1 LQVNSTLRLA
11 SETMVTACLLRGRL
25 STPEPRWWLW
35 LACDLL
41 QVVCRAI
48 SCLSSLL
55 VLSFYRPGS
64 RAPYS
69 ERGNCG
75 LPLTMLTAETAGLVG
90 FSLLCRRCAEG
101 CLHLSLLSLAW
112 TDLGL
117 SGRTPGSFPRRELGI
132 YIYVYICICVYMCIY
147 ICMCKTWRI
156 YICVYKNTYIY
167 THKHTH
173 THTHTHTHLC
183 MYICPRLR
191 SKYPA
196 RRPRPGTW
204 KS

>member
-1 LQVNSTLRLA
+1 MCSARLGVGIRSDLQVNSTLRLA
-11 SETMVTACLLRGRL
+11 SETMVTTCLLRGRL

-75 LPLTMLTAETAGLVG
+75 LPLTMLTAETAGPVG

-117 SGRTPGSFPRRELGI
+117 SGRKISWVLPKKRTWHI
-132 YIYVYICICVYMCIY
+132 HICIYM
-147 ICMCKTWRI
+147 
-156 YICVYKNTYIY
+156 YICVYVYVY
-167 THKHTH
+167 
-173 THTHTHTHLC
+173 
-183 MYICPRLR
+183 MYM
-191 SKYPA
+191 
-196 RRPRPGTW
+196 
-204 KS
+204 